1 MTDEEIMQQLIE
13 DAEAFELDCELDE
26 FIYDN
31 PNLTVKEVDE
41 QFRNKYKCVF
51 EKVITLK

>member
-26 FIYDN
+26 FI
-31 PNLTVKEVDE
+31 EVDE

>member
-1 MTDEEIMQQLIE
+1 MTDQEIIEQLIN
-13 DAEAFELDCELDE
+13 DAEEWGLKCELDE
-26 FIYDN
+26 FINDN
-31 PNLTVKEVDE
+31 PNLTATEIDE